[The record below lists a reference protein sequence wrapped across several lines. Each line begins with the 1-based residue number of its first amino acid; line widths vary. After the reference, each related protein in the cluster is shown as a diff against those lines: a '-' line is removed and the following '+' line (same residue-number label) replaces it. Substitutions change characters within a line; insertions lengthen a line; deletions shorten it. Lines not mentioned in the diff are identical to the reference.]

1 MSLAE
6 QTVPGTPGPT
16 PQDSSADHMDNSIT
30 NSSQQHNGRYFRP
43 PARGKTLID
52 SAVFWVFL
60 GVAETIVDLLLSWC
74 GCCSVSFRP
83 GRGGTL
89 HMKGVGMLVVSLRGV
104 NFGFWPHLGC
114 SGQNAIIF
122 SCEGLI

>member
-1 MSLAE
+1 
-6 QTVPGTPGPT
+6 
-16 PQDSSADHMDNSIT
+16 MDNSIT

-43 PARGKTLID
+43 PAPGKTLID

-83 GRGGTL
+83 GGGTL
-89 HMKGVGMLVVSLRGV
+89 HMKGVGMLVVSLKGV

-122 SCEGLI
+122 SFRVAREKI

>member
-6 QTVPGTPGPT
+6 QTVPGTPGPS

-52 SAVFWVFL
+52 DAVFWVFL
-60 GVAETIVDLLLSWC
+60 GVAETIVDLLLTT
-74 GCCSVSFRP
+74 P
-83 GRGGTL
+83 EI
-89 HMKGVGMLVVSLRGV
+89 
-104 NFGFWPHLGC
+104 P
-114 SGQNAIIF
+114 
-122 SCEGLI
+122 